1 MKIYR
6 RPYRIRK
13 KKSILKNRFFWLF
26 ILILMI
32 LSGVFY
38 LVLFSHFF
46 EVRGSEISG
55 NQKVS
60 LENLEDIL
68 KKNIEQKI
76 LFFSSKSIFLVNLN
90 KIKEEILKEFP
101 QIAKVDLKRDF
112 PDKISIKIEEKKPIA
127 IFCQQRDVENC
138 FLIEE
143 EGLIIDS
150 VIITSENLKL
160 PKIIGDIKSPDL
172 GVRVIEKNY
181 LGLILQ
187 IQKSLSENLK
197 IGMKEFIPFEET
209 LIEKKVIAT
218 TLEGWQIY
226 FNLKGDISEQIENLI
241 ILLKENFTPEKR
253 VNLQYIDLRFENKI
267 YYK

>member
-68 KKNIEQKI
+68 KKEIEQKI

-90 KIKEEILKEFP
+90 QIRKDILNNSPQLAEVEIS
-101 QIAKVDLKRDF
+101 QGF
-112 PDKISIKIEEKKPIA
+112 PDA
-127 IFCQQRDVENC
+127 LDV
-138 FLIEE
+138 I
-143 EGLIIDS
+143 
-150 VIITSENLKL
+150 
-160 PKIIGDIKSPDL
+160 
-172 GVRVIEKNY
+172 VIEKLALANFCQNEKCFLLDNKGIIFEEIEPQTNLIKIIDGQKEKMPKLGEQMIERDY
-181 LGLILQ
+181 LEKILK
-187 IQKSLSENLK
+187 IQKFFQEELK
-197 IGMKEFIPFEET
+197 LEIKEFIVFPQRLNLRMVEGFE
-209 LIEKKVIAT
+209 
-218 TLEGWQIY
+218 IY
-226 FNLKGDISEQIENLI
+226 FDPRADIDWQLTKLNLV
-241 ILLKENFTPEKR
+241 LKEKIPSEKR
-253 VNLQYIDLRFENKI
+253 RDLEYIELRFGDLAPFK
-267 YYK
+267 YR